1 MAGRVC
7 VYIYTGIF
15 TGIGMYL
22 VWCGGFFLIFF
33 FFFVLPASV
42 DLTETP
48 CPTTILERPLQNGFE
63 NVLVCLG
70 VGGGYRANDLAG
82 RMPINTRNNQT
93 KVGQKP

>member
-1 MAGRVC
+1 MRVHIYR
-7 VYIYTGIF
+7 YIYGDRNVS
-15 TGIGMYL
+15 GL
-22 VWCGGFFLIFF
+22 VWGFFYDFF
-33 FFFVLPASV
+33 FFYFVLPASV

-48 CPTTILERPLQNGFE
+48 CPTTILERPLQNGFQ